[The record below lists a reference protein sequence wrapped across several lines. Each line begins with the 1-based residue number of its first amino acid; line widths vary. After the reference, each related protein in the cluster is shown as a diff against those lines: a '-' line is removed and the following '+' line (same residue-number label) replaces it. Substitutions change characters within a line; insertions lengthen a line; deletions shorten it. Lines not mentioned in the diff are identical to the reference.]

1 MKMSR
6 EKVEQAMVSAMEH
19 EPLVD
24 ALRQLLADFVA
35 DESRA
40 ALLPDLNA
48 EARAYNC
55 GRAAA
60 ITDFRTTLMELGLK
74 LEPSTEDS
82 I

>member
-1 MKMSR
+1 MKISR

-40 ALLPDLNA
+40 ALLPDLDA

-82 I
+82 V